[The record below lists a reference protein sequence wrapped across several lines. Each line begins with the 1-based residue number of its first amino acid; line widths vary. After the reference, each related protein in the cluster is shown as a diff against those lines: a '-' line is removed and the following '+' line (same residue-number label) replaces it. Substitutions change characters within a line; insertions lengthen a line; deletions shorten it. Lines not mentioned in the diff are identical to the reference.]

1 MTQDTD
7 PLCSGWKSTHEDLDS
22 QIQMAYSRLRAVM
35 KEEVEL
41 RRSLEDLLDRK
52 EKTASDELKR
62 AQQSVEKTIVHR
74 EKIRRQLQADAEQLG
89 VSI

>member
-7 PLCSGWKSTHEDLDS
+7 PLCSAWKSAREDLNS
-22 QIQMAYSRLRAVM
+22 QIEVAYSRLRAVM
-35 KEEVEL
+35 KEEAEL

-52 EKTASDELKR
+52 DKAVLDELKR
-62 AQQSVEKTIVHR
+62 AQQSVEKTTVYR
-74 EKIRRQLQADAEQLG
+74 EKIKRQLEADAEQLG

>member
-1 MTQDTD
+1 
-7 PLCSGWKSTHEDLDS
+7 
-22 QIQMAYSRLRAVM
+22 
-35 KEEVEL
+35 VEL
-41 RRSLEDLLDRK
+41 RRSLEDLLDKK
-52 EKTASDELKR
+52 EKAALDELKR